1 MDLTVHLPMKTFK
14 YRYSRYELEANI
26 AIPRHFRNSSVRKRE
41 VSPTVGGPNHITRDV
56 CPFHKPH
63 GLVPV
68 FLPFLPTHTPT
79 DTHPT
84 RCPSAFYHG
93 QSESIPCSI
102 QFSGKPCPTP
112 QPYRHKGQTTI
123 RNVQGHAAVPG
134 ENLHPRG

>member
-1 MDLTVHLPMKTFK
+1 MDLTVHLPMKTLN
-14 YRYSRYELEANI
+14 YRHSRYELEANI
-26 AIPRHFRNSSVRKRE
+26 VIPRQFRNSSVRKRE
-41 VSPTVGGPNHITRDV
+41 VSPPLGGQRHIPRDV
-56 CPFHKPH
+56 RPFHNPMAS
-63 GLVPV
+63 
-68 FLPFLPTHTPT
+68 FLFSSHYSPAHPPT

-84 RCPSAFYHG
+84 LCPSAFGHRL
-93 QSESIPCSI
+93 SEAIPCSI